1 MVLIPDHIFGISTID
16 SIQKE
21 SSNVQ
26 FDGLYSFSP
35 YFICKD
41 TTMASIWTS
50 GSSEGAS
57 CDIDRNFIWCSTGTL
72 IKEADVNNA
81 DNWIYS
87 IPDGNAS
94 DEKCLV
100 LNYDAPNNKTALQR
114 SKCQGN
120 MTFLCKV
127 KYFIA
132 LFPCQIFA
140 LNCHN
145 YFSHYAMEL
154 ALCHVYMK

>member
-1 MVLIPDHIFGISTID
+1 MPSPKHDTPLDRPAKP
-16 SIQKE
+16 SILLFPIARYE
-21 SSNVQ
+21 TWSSNH
-26 FDGLYSFSP
+26 F
-35 YFICKD
+35 FIFTIFFCKD

-57 CDIDRNFIWCSTGTL
+57 CDIERNFIWCSTGTL
-72 IKEADVNNA
+72 LKETDVINT

-100 LNYDAPNNKTALQR
+100 LNYDADTSRAALQR

-120 MTFLCKV
+120 MPFLCKV
-127 KYFIA
+127 KI
-132 LFPCQIFA
+132 
-140 LNCHN
+140 
-145 YFSHYAMEL
+145 S
-154 ALCHVYMK
+154 